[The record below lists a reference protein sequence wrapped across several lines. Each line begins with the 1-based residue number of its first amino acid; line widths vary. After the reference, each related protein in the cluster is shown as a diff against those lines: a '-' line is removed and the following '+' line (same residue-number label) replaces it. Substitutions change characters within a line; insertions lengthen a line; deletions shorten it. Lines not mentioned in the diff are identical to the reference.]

1 MYFSQLIVRLTFIL
15 ITAFGFFPVTV
26 SSQHNSQPEVNVV
39 GGTEVAPGEYPWL
52 VALIDATISDEAF
65 AFCGGALID
74 DGGDFTTTEW
84 VLTAAHCLVDTTPTQ
99 IEVLVG
105 QIDLSQ
111 ATDSQR
117 KAVDELII
125 HPFYLDDNALMNDIA
140 LVRLATPVIGI
151 TPIKI
156 ATPDDAARFAPG
168 VTAQIAGWGNRS
180 PQIVSDFP
188 SVAHKAEVPLVD
200 LATCNQ
206 RYDDT
211 LSSMHLCAGVYP
223 EGGFDSCQ
231 GDSGGPLMVSD
242 GAGGLLHA
250 GIVSFGVGCAWPYFP
265 GVYARTA
272 FFADW
277 IQSQIDETA
286 HVDIWQLPITEE
298 AIPSSISTSAPNTP
312 FTYTLFVV
320 NSGLI
325 RLTDVHV
332 TTTLPL
338 GVTLINDSI
347 SDGGTYSDSA
357 RTITWSLAGL
367 DPGELLELTYQ
378 VQAPSSVISGN
389 YRVQAN
395 SSGGPVLSNGRDPIK
410 TFIDEPRFI
419 VKAFAEPSVEV
430 GTIYR
435 VDFYIQNLGK
445 GPNAGATAL
454 SLVVDLPPDLTATFI
469 DDGGIQTANQIRW
482 TMIELAPETIV
493 HTTVFLPA
501 GEVGDITRILNFGLY
516 NESTA
521 IRYASSAVQ
530 VLTVPAVR
538 YLPLISR

>member
-1 MYFSQLIVRLTFIL
+1 MYSSRL
-15 ITAFGFFPVTV
+15 ITPLIFVITLLTLFPVTV
-26 SSQHNSQPEVNVV
+26 SSQHDSQPEMNVV
-39 GGTEVAPGEYPWL
+39 GGTEVTPGEYPWL
-52 VALIDATISDEAF
+52 VALIDAAITDEAF
-65 AFCGGALID
+65 AFCGGALVD

-84 VLTAAHCLVDTTPTQ
+84 VLTAAHCLVDATPTQ

-111 ATDSQR
+111 ATVSQR

-140 LVRLATPVIGI
+140 LVRLATPVSDI

-188 SVAHKAEVPLVD
+188 SVAHKAEVSLVD

-206 RYDDT
+206 RYDDA
-211 LSSMHLCAGVYP
+211 LSSMHLCAGAYP
-223 EGGFDSCQ
+223 EGAVDSCQ
-231 GDSGGPLMVSD
+231 GDSGGPLMVPD

-286 HVDIWQLPITEE
+286 HVDIWQLPLTEDG
-298 AIPSSISTSAPNTP
+298 IPSYISTSAPNTP

-325 RLTDVHV
+325 PLTDVQV
-332 TTTLPL
+332 TTTLPS
-338 GVTLINDSI
+338 GATLISDSI
-347 SDGGTYSDSA
+347 SGGGTYSDST
-357 RTITWSLAGL
+357 RTITWSLAML

-378 VQAPSSVISGN
+378 VQAPSSVTSGN
-389 YRVQAN
+389 YQVQAN
-395 SSGGPVLSNGRDPIK
+395 SSDGPVFSTGRDPIK
-410 TFIDEPRFI
+410 TWIDEPRFI
-419 VKAFAEPSVEV
+419 IQAFSEPFVEV
-430 GTIYR
+430 GTNYP
-435 VDFYIQNLGK
+435 VEFYIQNLGK
-445 GPNAGATAL
+445 GPNAGASAL
-454 SLVVDLPPDLTATFI
+454 GLVVDLPPDLTATVI
-469 DDGGIQTANQIRW
+469 DDGGTQTGNQIRW
-482 TMIELAPETIV
+482 TMTELPPETLV
-493 HTTVFLPA
+493 RTTVFFTA
-501 GEVGDITRILNFGLY
+501 GEVGDITRISNIGLY
-516 NESTA
+516 NESTT
-521 IRYASSAVQ
+521 IHYASSAVQ
-530 VLTVPAVR
+530 VIVVPAVR

>member
-1 MYFSQLIVRLTFIL
+1 
-15 ITAFGFFPVTV
+15 
-26 SSQHNSQPEVNVV
+26 
-39 GGTEVAPGEYPWL
+39 PGEYPWL

-482 TMIELAPETIV
+482 TMI
-493 HTTVFLPA
+493 
-501 GEVGDITRILNFGLY
+501 
-516 NESTA
+516 
-521 IRYASSAVQ
+521 
-530 VLTVPAVR
+530 
-538 YLPLISR
+538 